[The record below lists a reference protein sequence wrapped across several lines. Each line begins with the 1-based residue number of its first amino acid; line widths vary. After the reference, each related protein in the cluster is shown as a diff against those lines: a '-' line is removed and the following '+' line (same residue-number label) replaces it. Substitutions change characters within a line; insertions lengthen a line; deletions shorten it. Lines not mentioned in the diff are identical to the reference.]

1 MKPTDVKPLDPDIA
15 IVAERFQDNLKESS
29 AKHDRMFSG
38 IILVQWAIAIAIAAA
53 ISPRTWQGLDNVTH
67 PHLIAAILLGGI
79 ISIVPAYLGYFRAG
93 ALSTRYIIA
102 SSQVMMS
109 ALLIHLT
116 GGRIETHFHVFGSLA
131 VLAFYRSER
140 ILTVAA
146 AIVFIDHVVRGI
158 FWPESVFGM
167 LVGSP
172 IFRSLEHACWVVF
185 EVVFLCIA
193 IRRGRHEV
201 YDLCRHQ
208 VAIENASRQLERRV
222 EERTGELKTS
232 EEQARSLFE
241 HAVIGLFR
249 CTPDGKL
256 LAANPAMVQIL
267 GYSSEAGL
275 VSEVDH
281 ILEVSA
287 DSDEN
292 PQGADWFAKV
302 RDHGELRHKDTV
314 WIRKDSSKVSVR
326 ISAKNFTTE
335 DGTPEYLEGCV
346 EDISDQ
352 LELEE
357 RYLQAQKVQAVGQLT
372 AGVAHD
378 FNNILTTIIG
388 YTDLILCD
396 QDTDRDLRN
405 QIIEVRK
412 AAQQAVDLTSQL
424 LAFSRKQTIQPTTFQ
439 LNSVVKDMGKMLN
452 RIVGENVKTTIKLN
466 ENLPPAYADPA
477 QVQQLL
483 LNLAVNA
490 KEAMTSGGCLT
501 VETEIHEFGGDY
513 TALCDGLE
521 AGTYVAIAISDTG
534 VGIAKD
540 VMDRIF
546 EPFFTTK
553 AKWGGTG
560 LGLSTCHGIA
570 KKSGGNITVY
580 SEVGVGTTFRV
591 YLPCSKEA
599 WNPQNSEEPSQT
611 RRSMPKH
618 TAREGVILLA
628 EDESTI
634 RNMGVRTLSALGYEV
649 IAAENGTDALK
660 KFLEHSGGAIRLVMT
675 DVMMPEMGGIEL
687 ANRILEVA
695 PDTTILFN
703 SGYTNDAITNT
714 DLLENGTF
722 FLQKPYSIISLGE
735 KLDEVNQNV
744 DSRLGLSST
753 GTGEEVC
760 ESSRFSQKEFELP
773 D

>member
-1 MKPTDVKPLDPDIA
+1 MNPSEAKPLVPDTA
-15 IVAERFQDNLKESS
+15 VVAERFQHNLKESS
-29 AKHDRMFSG
+29 AKHDRMFSC
-38 IILVQWAIAIAIAAA
+38 IVLAQWIIAIAIAAVV
-53 ISPRTWQGLDNVTH
+53 SPRTWQGLDNVAH
-67 PHLIAAILLGGI
+67 PHFIAAILLGGV
-79 ISIVPAYLGYFRAG
+79 ISIFPAYLGYFRAG

-140 ILTVAA
+140 ILVLAA
-146 AIVFIDHVVRGI
+146 AIVFIDHIVRGI

-172 IFRSLEHACWVVF
+172 IFRSLEHGCWVVF

-193 IRRGRHEV
+193 IRRSRSEV

-208 VAIENASRQLERRV
+208 VAMENASRLLERRV
-222 EERTGELKTS
+222 EERTVELKTS

-256 LAANPAMVQIL
+256 LAANPAMVKIL

-275 VSEVDH
+275 ISEVDH
-281 ILEVSA
+281 ISEIAANSE
-287 DSDEN
+287 EN
-292 PQGADWFAKV
+292 DQSADWFAKA
-302 RDHGELRHKDTV
+302 RDHGELRCKDTR
-314 WIRKDSSKVSVR
+314 WIRKDSSTVSVR
-326 ISAKNFTTE
+326 ISAKIFTTE
-335 DGTPEYLEGCV
+335 DGSPQYLEGCV
-346 EDISDQ
+346 ENISDR

-412 AAQQAVDLTSQL
+412 AAQQAVGLTSQL

-439 LNSVVKDMGKMLN
+439 LNNVVKDMGKMLK
-452 RIVGENVKTTIKLN
+452 RIVGENVTTTVKLN
-466 ENLPPAYADPA
+466 EELPPVYADPA

-501 VETEIHEFGGDY
+501 VETEIHELGEEY
-513 TALCDGLE
+513 AALCEGLE

-534 VGIAKD
+534 KGIPKD
-540 VMDRIF
+540 VIDRIF

-553 AKWGGTG
+553 EKLGGTG

-599 WNPQNSEEPSQT
+599 WNPQNSEEPSQ
-611 RRSMPKH
+611 RRRPIPNH

-634 RNMGVRTLSALGYEV
+634 RNMGVRSLSALGYEV

-687 ANRILEVA
+687 ANRVLEVA
-695 PDTTILFN
+695 PDTAILFN

-714 DLLENGTF
+714 DLLENGKF

-744 DSRLGLSST
+744 ERRLGPSST
-753 GTGEEVC
+753 GNDEKMC
-760 ESSRFSQKEFELP
+760 ESNRFSQEEFEFS